1 MSELLGERGI
11 ETVKENIPCPEIQAD
26 TLEEVVLFCIKWLEG
41 TNGVFLIDDS
51 GLFIDALHG
60 FPGVYSAYAFKTIG
74 NDGILR
80 LMENVPEGNRT
91 AHFETV
97 FALGG
102 AGETLLFRGD
112 CSGKIADKTRGTDG
126 FGYDPIFI
134 ADDGDGRTFGEMS
147 VAEKNEISHRGRA
160 VRKMMEN
167 ADRILQMLREG

>member
-11 ETVKENIPCPEIQAD
+11 ETVQENIPCPEIQAD
-26 TLEEVVLFCIKWLEG
+26 TLEEVVSFCIKWLEG
-41 TNGVFLIDDS
+41 TEGVFLIDDS

-80 LMENVPEGNRT
+80 LMENVPEGKRT

-102 AGETLLFRGD
+102 TGETLLFRGA
-112 CSGKIADKTRGTDG
+112 CPGKIACQPGGMHG

-134 ADDGDGRTFGEMS
+134 PDDGDGRTFGEMS
-147 VAEKNEISHRGRA
+147 MAEKNGISHRGRA

-167 ADRILQMLREG
+167 ADLILQVLKEG